1 VNLRSWF
8 PRRRWWSADA
18 GSAAKITTRRDLIG
32 ASRLLA
38 CLLTVL
44 SLSGCGKIKSAY
56 DSLFHRHKP
65 VETAHPAAPAPHPHP
80 VPNGPR
86 LAIILDD
93 VGSDPSA
100 VEAIFALHYPLT
112 LSVLPNHPRS
122 AEIAA
127 EAHRRGYEIMLHLPM
142 ESVANES
149 PELNELHP
157 GMSSTQVA
165 STLSAMLSSVPDAV
179 GVNNHQGSLATSN
192 PRLMAELMQ
201 QLHAHHLFF
210 IDSRTTAATTA
221 YEHAQSAGVPSAFRN
236 VPFLDDV
243 QEVAAIRRQLELAF
257 KYAHEK
263 HEAIA
268 IGHPHAETLHALAEL
283 LPQAESQGIRLVHAS
298 ALVH

>member
-1 VNLRSWF
+1 MNLRAWF
-8 PRRRWWSADA
+8 SRRCWWSAQP
-18 GSAAKITTRRDLIG
+18 GSAATALRPAVHAG
-32 ASRLLA
+32 RLLV

-44 SLSGCGKIKSAY
+44 SFSGCGKIKSAY
-56 DSLFHRHKP
+56 DSLFHRYQP
-65 VETAHPAAPAPHPHP
+65 VETAHPVSPVPHPHP
-80 VPNGPR
+80 VASGPR

-112 LSVLPNHPRS
+112 LSVLPSHPRS

-142 ESVANES
+142 ESLANES

-157 GMSSTQVA
+157 GMSSTQIA
-165 STLSAMLSSVPDAV
+165 STLNLMLSSVPDVV
-179 GVNNHQGSLATSN
+179 GINNHQGSLATSN
-192 PRLMAELMQ
+192 PQLMAELMQ
-201 QLHAHHLFF
+201 QLHARHLFF

-221 YEHAQSAGVPSAFRN
+221 YEQAQSAGVPSAFRN

-243 QEVAAIRRQLELAF
+243 QELGAIRRQLELAF
-257 KYAHEK
+257 KDAREK

-268 IGHPHAETLHALAEL
+268 IGHPHAETLRALAEL